1 MKRRSQKSR
10 TKSSNAMTGEI
21 GAEKKKKRKTE
32 REERKY
38 YRVI

>member
-21 GAEKKKKRKTE
+21 GAEKKKNGKR
-32 REERKY
+32 RKK
-38 YRVI
+38 IL